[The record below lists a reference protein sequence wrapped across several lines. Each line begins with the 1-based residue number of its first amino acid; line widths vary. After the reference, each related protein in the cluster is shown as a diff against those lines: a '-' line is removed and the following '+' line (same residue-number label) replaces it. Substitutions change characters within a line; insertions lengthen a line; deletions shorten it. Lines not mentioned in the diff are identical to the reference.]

1 MKTYSLAVLFL
12 VLSLPGLAQTV
23 AAPSSAGGAAAGAAA
38 GAGADA
44 GTAARQRRSDVQA
57 AAGQTGQG
65 RNASPA
71 PARQLSAAERS
82 ELRRQLGQNRPAGF
96 EPASAR

>member
-1 MKTYSLAVLFL
+1 MKTFSLAVLLL

-23 AAPSSAGGAAAGAAA
+23 AAPSSAGGAAA

-96 EPASAR
+96 EPTSAR

>member
-1 MKTYSLAVLFL
+1 MKTFSLAVLFL
-12 VLSLPGLAQTV
+12 VLCVPGLAQTV
-23 AAPSSAGGAAAGAAA
+23 ATPSSAGGGAAD
-38 GAGADA
+38 AGADP

-71 PARQLSAAERS
+71 PVRQLSAAERS

>member
-23 AAPSSAGGAAAGAAA
+23 AAPSSADGAAAGADA
-38 GAGADA
+38 GA
-44 GTAARQRRSDVQA
+44 AARQRRSDVQA